1 MYFSFFCDLSKIFD
15 SLGHGVLLKITS
27 IPRISRSR
35 IKDIKSYIED
45 RTKEVNVNWARS
57 PETDVNIGVP
67 QGSTLGPV
75 LFLIYVN
82 GHQNN
87 QWFSKTCCRS
97 YFLQICLFFPVPTH
111 TSQTLIVVTTQ
122 FMMKLT
128 TNSFCVR
135 RPLRPPITLSNTFY
149 CTKRLKGALR
159 PHDQLS
165 WTKIRTDQCYRGQ
178 LGDHLQTRR
187 NTGSIRCHWKKWN
200 NKNSFKLLLDYCAIF
215 NIYLS

>member
-1 MYFSFFCDLSKIFD
+1 M
-15 SLGHGVLLKITS
+15 
-27 IPRISRSR
+27 
-35 IKDIKSYIED
+35 
-45 RTKEVNVNWARS
+45 
-57 PETDVNIGVP
+57 NIGVP

-149 CTKRLKGALR
+149 CTKRLLVLFVHTINYLEQRYELINVIVVSWEIISKHGAILALY
-159 PHDQLS
+159 DAIEKNGT
-165 WTKIRTDQCYRGQ
+165 TKTRSNYYSIIAQSSIFIYPNKSIILDNSEYR
-178 LGDHLQTRR
+178 
-187 NTGSIRCHWKKWN
+187 K
-200 NKNSFKLLLDYCAIF
+200 IF
-215 NIYLS
+215 NRPRGVATPIVQKPKTIIERQTS